1 MKYKKLVIILSAC
14 WLASCQ
20 APVTSLSET
29 ELAASANRG
38 NGEAQYQLAK
48 TLAARSQ
55 YTEAMQWMQ
64 KASGLSELPANVE
77 LRAAAALQVGDWYQ
91 AGWARPRTAR
101 QPASGGQRPHVWEM
115 AKRDIGLVW
124 TVRFSI
130 RESWWRPA

>member
-1 MKYKKLVIILSAC
+1 MMKYKKLLIVLSAC

-20 APVTSLSET
+20 APVTSLPEA

-64 KASGLSELPANVE
+64 KASGLSELPGSQE
-77 LRAAAALQVGDWYQ
+77 MRAAAALQVGDWYQ
-91 AGWARPRTAR
+91 AGL
-101 QPASGGQRPHVWEM
+101 G
-115 AKRDIGLVW
+115 AK
-124 TVRFSI
+124 
-130 RESWWRPA
+130 E